1 MVVTFEVSKLER
13 SILENEVFAKA
24 YVISSTVEV
33 SKSVRI
39 IACAGNSS
47 NIDLMVLLL
56 AVELFPAV
64 FHFERS
70 SEPVNEGQ
78 S

>member
-24 YVISSTVEV
+24 YVISVTFEV
-33 SKSVRI
+33 SKSVRTI
-39 IACAGNSS
+39 SLAGNSS

-56 AVELFPAV
+56 PVELSPAV
-64 FHFERS
+64 FQVERLS
-70 SEPVNEGQ
+70 VPVNEGQ